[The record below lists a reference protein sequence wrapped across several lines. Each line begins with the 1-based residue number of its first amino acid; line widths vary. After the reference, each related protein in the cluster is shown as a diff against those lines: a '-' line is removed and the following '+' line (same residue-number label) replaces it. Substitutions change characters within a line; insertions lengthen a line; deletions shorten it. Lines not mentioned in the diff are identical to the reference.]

1 MTADQRA
8 VHRAA
13 SKLVGDVEVA
23 GELRAL
29 VHEAV
34 REIAA
39 MCDGALEKDG
49 VGFSKIDT
57 RLGRGLAHLET
68 LNDKQ
73 AWLCVRLAKTYR
85 RQLPEG
91 LRDRI
96 AAVIGDTLDEH
107 KATEKKGA

>member
-49 VGFSKIDT
+49 IGFSKIDT
-57 RLGRGLAHLET
+57 RLGRGLAALQS

-85 RQLPEG
+85 RQLPDD

-96 AAVIGDTLDEH
+96 AVVIGDTLD
-107 KATEKKGA
+107 KKEA